1 MRTNTTG
8 NKDTL
13 EITINK
19 SETDTYKEIFQ
30 QPSVWEKEF
39 NLLLNNKEVIKDFIS
54 KHFDKESVEIIFSG
68 AGTSAYI
75 GNILSVIY
83 GKKGYFNCK
92 SISTTDII
100 THPESLLPKN
110 KKVILISFARSGN
123 SPESIATVTLANKIC
138 KEVVHII
145 ITCNKDGILAS
156 CISSNDLLLLLPP
169 ETNDKSLA
177 MTSSFS
183 TMLLAGLLLL
193 DINILESKKEDIKEL
208 CRNAQSVLDQYSSH
222 LEELSKKYF
231 SRVIFLGSGELKG
244 IAEECHLKM
253 QEMTDGKVICKY
265 DSFLGFRHGP
275 KAAINDET
283 LLVYFF
289 SDDDYVFSYERDLV
303 KQINI
308 NNKVVAQIAVS
319 GKKADVPSV
328 RFDLEVNIKQEIMK
342 DNGYIFIA
350 EVLAGQLLA
359 FFKSVDM
366 GFNPDSPSVSGNIA
380 RVVEGVEIYK
390 Y

>member
-1 MRTNTTG
+1 MRTNIAEAKNASE
-8 NKDTL
+8 NK
-13 EITINK
+13 INIYN
-19 SETDTYKEIFQ
+19 TDTYKEIFQ
-30 QPSVWEKEF
+30 QPKVWEKEY
-39 NLLLNNKEVIKDFIS
+39 NILLNNKGIINDFVS
-54 KHFDKESVEIIFSG
+54 KHFETKDTEIIFSG

-83 GKKGYFNCK
+83 GKKGYKNCK

-100 THPESLLPKN
+100 THPEALLPTD

-123 SPESIATVTLANKIC
+123 SPESIATVKLANKLC

-145 ITCNKDGILAS
+145 ITCNKDGVLAS
-156 CISSNDLLLLLPP
+156 SISSNDLLLLLPP

-183 TMLLAGLLLL
+183 TMLLAGLLL
-193 DINILESKKEDIKEL
+193 IDIKDIEKKRKEIEDL
-208 CRNAQSVLDQYSSH
+208 CGNAQSILDLYAHQ
-222 LEELSKKYF
+222 LEKLSKESF
-231 SRVIFLGSGELKG
+231 SRAIFLGSGELKG
-244 IAEECHLKM
+244 IAEECHLKL

-265 DSFLGFRHGP
+265 DSFVGFRHGP
-275 KAAINDET
+275 KAAINEET

-289 SDDDYVFSYERDLV
+289 SDDEYVFAYERDLV
-303 KQINI
+303 KQINT
-308 NNKVVAQIAVS
+308 NNKVVGQIAIS
-319 GKKADVPSV
+319 GKPVNVPSV
-328 RFDLEVNIKQEIMK
+328 KFDLEVNATKEAQG
-342 DNGYIFIA
+342 DNEYNFIS

-390 Y
+390 F